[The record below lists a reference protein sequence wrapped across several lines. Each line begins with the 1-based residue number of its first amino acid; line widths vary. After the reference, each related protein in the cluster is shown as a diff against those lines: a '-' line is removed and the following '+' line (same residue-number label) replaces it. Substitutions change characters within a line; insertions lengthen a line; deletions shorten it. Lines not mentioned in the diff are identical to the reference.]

1 MKKLL
6 VIILAS
12 LYITGASGATVNL
25 HYCMGQFAGWDL
37 GHSEDNNCGSC
48 GMDKKSG
55 DTDNCC
61 RDENK
66 TIKLSDVHKTAEQ
79 FVNLIQVATDAQQ
92 HFPNYH
98 PEVITSADGLLPN
111 SNAPPKR
118 ANRPVYLLVRSIRI

>member
-37 GHSEDNNCGSC
+37 GHSEENNCGSC
-48 GMDKKSG
+48 GMDKKLG
-55 DTDNCC
+55 DNDNCC

-66 TIKLSDVHKTAEQ
+66 TIKLTDVHKTAEQ
-79 FVNLIQVATDAQQ
+79 FVNLIQVAVDAQQ
-92 HFPNYH
+92 HFPTYQ
-98 PEVITSADGLLPN
+98 PQLIASSAGLLPN
-111 SNAPPKR
+111 INAPPKQSD
-118 ANRPVYLLVRSIRI
+118 RPVYLLIRSIRI